1 MAVIRFDPDLMQALI
16 NNLTSYAEDANGER
30 GNIHQVSEN
39 NSHPVSSVEEATCAQ
54 PSLSRIQAIAKDL
67 GFRDFSTVSG
77 TIEYLMDLVE
87 DMKTRRQN
95 ILDINSDGIITATP
109 DDGVISY
116 YLPDGTKDTIDNIR
130 TSNTQAATDA
140 KNDATALSQ
149 ALSTGGTADDGRTV
163 EQILDNMAKYQDL
176 PVYSNIFVNTY
187 GVEKFIEL
195 PISMY
200 WHYTKLVGNRTTQ
213 YGDYSVDRDAVNR
226 ANSTLG
232 HILGSAT
239 QASEAPEGFGS
250 WADAFYTTVTAD
262 GHHGRISA
270 LNALLAAPGALYGT
284 RPLVDLATKME
295 NLDKSKGGYYDGNP
309 ASSTPDLIWGYFDD
323 AGFGCNYNEGQAL
336 ARSSMDPMYGVIA
349 AMGNNPDAAL
359 AYLVPDGS
367 VNPKSGLWV
376 PGATTN
382 ERWAFLKSRKW
393 EPEGGL
399 NAFTAAQA
407 AASSLRS
414 SDSSDQASAATWAT
428 ARSIE
433 YAVNDLSTSQYT
445 ETMKEN
451 FSVLVANSANEIEYV
466 AQGGSPDGLG
476 LNGDE
481 ATDRNTVSSLI
492 YRIMDNKNAA
502 ATVFSALTQASF
514 RDYEEISSADDLKSK
529 YQRVGTVYGY
539 LNELAS
545 QRIQDI
551 NDDKKADAQ
560 TKINKKNA
568 ISTGMSVLTTVAGA
582 GISGPTATLIWNVGT
597 TIVKPIIVDQLAP
610 NTVSTS
616 GGTYPDGRTSLQSR
630 AYAEAV
636 NNHVIDSP
644 GALDPSYLQDENG
657 KPYDWYSNSGGT
669 PTFNLSQTPTDNESV
684 QVHNWAQK
692 IRESGN
698 DPRNVLNDVNTAINT
713 GISDG
718 TAQFKG
724 QSGSSGSSVPPIKL
738 SK

>member
-16 NNLTSYAEDANGER
+16 NNLTSYAEDTNGER

-54 PSLSRIQAIAKDL
+54 PSLSRIQVIAKDL

-116 YLPDGTKDTIDNIR
+116 YLPDGTEDTIDNIR

-149 ALSTGGTADDGRTV
+149 ALSSTGGTAEDGRTV

-176 PVYSNIFVNTY
+176 PVYGNIFVNTY

-200 WHYTKLVGNRTTQ
+200 WHYTKYTGQKTAQ
-213 YGDYSVDRDAVNR
+213 YGNYSVDQDAVIR

-239 QASEAPEGFGS
+239 QASEAPEGFSS
-250 WADAFYTTVTAD
+250 WADALYTTVTTD

-284 RPLVDLATKME
+284 RPLVDLATRME
-295 NLDKSKGGYYDGNP
+295 NLDKSKGGYYDGDS
-309 ASSTPDLIWGYFDD
+309 ASSTPDLIWGYFDV
-323 AGFGCNYNEGQAL
+323 GFGYNYNEGRAL
-336 ARSSMDPMYGVIA
+336 PRSSMDPMYGVMMAIR
-349 AMGNNPDAAL
+349 NNPDAAL
-359 AYLVPDGS
+359 TYLTPDGS
-367 VNPKSGLWV
+367 VGPDGKWK
-376 PGATTN
+376 PGAATN

-399 NAFTAAQA
+399 DAFTATQA

-433 YAVNDLSTSQYT
+433 YAVNDLPTSRYT

-451 FSVLVANSANEIEYV
+451 FSVLVANSANEIV
-466 AQGGSPDGLG
+466 FVTRGGSPDGLG
-476 LNGDE
+476 LDGDE
-481 ATDRNTVSSLI
+481 TTDRNTVSSLI

-514 RDYEEISSADDLKSK
+514 KDYEDTSNADALKSK
-529 YQRVGTVYGY
+529 YQYAGAVYGY

-551 NDDKKADAQ
+551 DDDNESNAQ
-560 TKINKKNA
+560 AKKNA
-568 ISTGMSVLTTVAGA
+568 ISIGMSVLFAVIGA
-582 GISGPTATLIWNVGT
+582 GISGPAAALVWNVGT
-597 TIVKPIIVDQLAP
+597 TILKPIIVDQLAP
-610 NTVSTS
+610 DAVPTS
-616 GGTYPDGRTSLQSR
+616 GGTYTDGRTSLQSW

-644 GALDPSYLQDENG
+644 GALDSSYLQDENG
-657 KPYDWYSNSGGT
+657 KPYDWYSDSDGT
-669 PTFNLSQTPTDNESV
+669 PTFNLSQIPTDTESI
-684 QVHNWAQK
+684 QIHNWAQK
-692 IRESGN
+692 IKGAGN
-698 DPRNVLNDVNTAINT
+698 DPRNVLNDVDTAINT
-713 GISDG
+713 GIDDG

-724 QSGSSGSSVPPIKL
+724 HSGSGGSSVPPIEL